1 MFRKVFLSGVCCQC
15 SALRK
20 EEWMQIDRKEPIP
33 GESPGAGGEA
43 MKSVFVEI
51 ARWSSKYLM

>member
-1 MFRKVFLSGVCCQC
+1 
-15 SALRK
+15 
-20 EEWMQIDRKEPIP
+20 MQIDRKEPIP